1 MTRTEV
7 RLAGFGG
14 QGIGR
19 AGYVLGKAI
28 ALHDGREAVFTQE
41 YGPASR
47 GGASSSSVVASDETI
62 DEPFAE
68 HPDVWVAMVQAA
80 FDKYAPG
87 IEPGARVL
95 IDEDLVEASGLP
107 EDVEVLAIP
116 CTRLAEGLGAKI
128 AANIVMLGF
137 LVAVTDGIVS
147 ADSLREAIRTSVPA
161 RMLDK
166 NLEAF
171 DCGLRFGLEVRR
183 GGGHVSASREGGGH
197 EPARPT

>member
-28 ALHDGREAVFTQE
+28 ALHEGKQAVFTQE

-47 GGASSSSVVASDETI
+47 GGASSSSVVASDEPI

-80 FDKYAPG
+80 LEKYAPS
-87 IEPGARVL
+87 IDPHARLL
-95 IDEDLVEASGLP
+95 IDGDLVDAKGLP
-107 EDVEVLAIP
+107 ESIEVLAIP
-116 CTRLAEGLGAKI
+116 CTRLAEELGVKI
-128 AANIVMLGF
+128 AANMVMLGF
-137 LVAVTDGIVS
+137 LVAVTDGVVG
-147 ADSLREAIRTSVPA
+147 ADSVREAIRTSVPA
-161 RMLDK
+161 RTLAK

-171 DCGLRFGLEVRR
+171 DRGLGFG
-183 GGGHVSASREGGGH
+183 RELRSGRNEGAGH
-197 EPARPT
+197 EPIQPA

>member
-47 GGASSSSVVASDETI
+47 GGASSSSVVASDEPI

-68 HPDVWVAMVQAA
+68 HPDVWVAMVQPA
-80 FDKYAPG
+80 FDKYAPL
-87 IEPGARVL
+87 IAPDACLL
-95 IDEDLVEASGLP
+95 IDEDLVEVHDLP
-107 EDVEVLAIP
+107 ESVNVLAIP
-116 CTRLAEGLGAKI
+116 STRFAEELGIKI
-128 AANIVMLGF
+128 AANMVMLGF
-137 LVAVTDGIVS
+137 LVAVTDAVVS
-147 ADSLREAIRTSVPA
+147 AEGIRESIGTSVPG
-161 RMLDK
+161 RLLDK

-171 DCGLRFGLEVRR
+171 DRGFQFGL
-183 GGGHVSASREGGGH
+183 ALREGGDDVSAGSD
-197 EPARPT
+197 